1 MRHIIFLF
9 FIVLFSFPL
18 HAFDKL
24 PEVQSMTMEGFEEQ
38 SIIITKEY
46 EDDIDLNF
54 TIHVPTNFIEK
65 PFDRLKNENNRGNLL
80 GEVFYAYGPAV
91 GDIRPYV
98 SVQSVIVKRA
108 ISAENWFKNE
118 VLNNNFTVR
127 GFDASKDN
135 MFDAFY
141 VRLDDFGRT
150 EIVRSKGMLNKDRM
164 VVVEYAIPMELWN
177 VSSDQQI
184 LTVQSFEFLK
194 DYGVKIP
201 EGLHIY
207 SFLDS
212 FQFQYPKSWR
222 FVEAK
227 TSAVNQIDV
236 SLLTVDVHNFVFGHM
251 DITTISEQS
260 LKDRIDKTVY
270 PIDIAQIVN
279 DMKDKL
285 VSEKKFE
292 TANVIERRDYDLNFD
307 TTLSLTEV
315 YALRKKKADT
325 YVIERQNEATRE
337 LWLSVIKSDKFNK
350 QNYILAMNIPSR
362 DKNFYQWAVS
372 VEAYETVLE
381 TLR

>member
-1 MRHIIFLF
+1 
-9 FIVLFSFPL
+9 
-18 HAFDKL
+18 
-24 PEVQSMTMEGFEEQ
+24 
-38 SIIITKEY
+38 
-46 EDDIDLNF
+46 
-54 TIHVPTNFIEK
+54 
-65 PFDRLKNENNRGNLL
+65 
-80 GEVFYAYGPAV
+80 
-91 GDIRPYV
+91 
-98 SVQSVIVKRA
+98 
-108 ISAENWFKNE
+108 
-118 VLNNNFTVR
+118 
-127 GFDASKDN
+127 
-135 MFDAFY
+135 
-141 VRLDDFGRT
+141 LDDFGRT